1 MKSVNSKFSI
11 GTANFDNAYGLNQKK
26 FSKKK
31 IKELVSFLRK
41 KKYYSFR
48 YSDKLR

>member
-26 FSKKK
+26 FNKKK
-31 IKELVSFLRK
+31 LKSWFH
-41 KKYYSFR
+41 F
-48 YSDKLR
+48 